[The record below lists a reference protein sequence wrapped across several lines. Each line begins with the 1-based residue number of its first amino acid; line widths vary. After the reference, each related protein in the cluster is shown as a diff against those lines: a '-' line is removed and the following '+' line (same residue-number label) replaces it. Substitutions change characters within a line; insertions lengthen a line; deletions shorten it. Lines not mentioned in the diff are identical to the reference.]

1 MGGGQGYK
9 MLGVCSLLSFN
20 PFPKETQGCQ
30 GVAREGT
37 GCWGCNGILFAAPQ
51 VIRKI
56 RVEQFPDSS
65 GSLKLWC
72 QFFNIVSDSVLTWA
86 KDQHPVGEVSRR

>member
-1 MGGGQGYK
+1 MQGRGQRGHRVVG
-9 MLGVCSLLSFN
+9 MQLLS
-20 PFPKETQGCQ
+20 
-30 GVAREGT
+30 
-37 GCWGCNGILFAAPQ
+37 CNSELLSSAPQ

-72 QFFNIVSDSVLTWA
+72 QFFNIVSDSVLTWV
-86 KDQHPVGEVSRR
+86 KDQQPVGEVNRR

>member
-1 MGGGQGYK
+1 MQWVWPERARVVGFC
-9 MLGVCSLLSFN
+9 LVTDLLFS
-20 PFPKETQGCQ
+20 
-30 GVAREGT
+30 
-37 GCWGCNGILFAAPQ
+37 APQ

>member
-1 MGGGQGYK
+1 MQW
-9 MLGVCSLLSFN
+9 VW
-20 PFPKETQGCQ
+20 PER
-30 GVAREGT
+30 ARVVGFCLVT
-37 GCWGCNGILFAAPQ
+37 DLFSAPQ